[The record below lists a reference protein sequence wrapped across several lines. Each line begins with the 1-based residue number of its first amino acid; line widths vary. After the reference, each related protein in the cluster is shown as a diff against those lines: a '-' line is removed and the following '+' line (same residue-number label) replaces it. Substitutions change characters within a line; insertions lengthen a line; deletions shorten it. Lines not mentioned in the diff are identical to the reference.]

1 MKFVKDYKYKH
12 IPFCFVCTKH
22 TQFSVNTTSRITG
35 AVSFENSEGPNP
47 TFVNSRS
54 DTNIHCNSCGKIMS
68 RFEDRK
74 DDFERNNEY
83 DMQLYQDDELNKGED
98 WTGFIGLSLI
108 ALFPLGC
115 TVATDD
121 GSSSME
127 VFFLASIVWLI
138 GMFVIACKDF
148 LKGSNNVSAEKA
160 KRKLRKYNR
169 IIIGTSPNNEEVI
182 FNQKT
187 GDISYE

>member
-68 RFEDRK
+68 RFEDLK
-74 DDFERNNEY
+74 DDFELNDVY
-83 DMQLYQDDELNKGED
+83 DMQLYQDDELNKGQD
-98 WTGFIGLSLI
+98 WTVFISLLLTG
-108 ALFPLGC
+108 LFPLGC
-115 TVATDD
+115 SIGITD
-121 GSSSME
+121 GSPDDEYFYMFSILWLLSMG
-127 VFFLASIVWLI
+127 WY
-138 GMFVIACKDF
+138 ACNPF
-148 LKGSNNVSAEKA
+148 LKGRNNVSAEKA